1 MRYSTFTNL
10 MTKRFIHAF
19 EQKQTTRTVGVFG
32 PPGTGKT
39 ATSAVVAKEITAYM
53 RRRDPNAPEATCRVL
68 DLSSMLPEDLLGL
81 PFRDGDVTRYCPHGW
96 LKALC
101 QDDAYGVLVLDDLP
115 AATPAMSVAARQL
128 VLERRVHDHRIS
140 DNILIMVTGNRREDK
155 SAASTLPAHFRNSIL
170 LMEVQLDIDE
180 WVMWY
185 GQQDGLNM
193 IVPAFLRYKQ
203 ENLSKLPKDG
213 AKDDRGAFATPRS
226 WAMLGAEFDI
236 AEETETTFEVARS
249 LVGKGIATEFMGFV
263 KIRNELVDPNEVL
276 EDPQGSLPDPGKVLN
291 RPDKIIAMST
301 SLGEVAATRY
311 KKGRGKKKDDAPL
324 KLLRALAWTTRDNRE
339 YCGTG
344 VHTFLASA
352 GGDSLAAL
360 LRIARTHRTDPVVGR
375 LLVHLKSALL
385 EGM

>member
-10 MTKRFIHAF
+10 QFQRWKNGFATKRA
-19 EQKQTTRTVGVFG
+19 TVTVGVFG
-32 PPGTGKT
+32 PPGTGKSST
-39 ATSAVVAKEITAYM
+39 ADVIADSITAFM
-53 RRRDPNAPEATCRVL
+53 RANDKNAPEAICRKL

-101 QDDAYGVLVLDDLP
+101 QEGAYGVLVLDDLP
-115 AATPAMSVAARQL
+115 AATPAMAVAARQL
-128 VLERRVHDHRIS
+128 VLERRIHDHRLS
-140 DNILIMVTGNRREDK
+140 DNVLLMVTGNRREDK
-155 SAASTLPAHFRNSIL
+155 SAASTLPAHFRNSVM
-170 LMEVQLDIDE
+170 LMEVGIDIDD
-180 WVMWY
+180 WTMWY
-185 GQQDGLNM
+185 GQQEGLNPV
-193 IVPAFLRYKQ
+193 VPAFLRFKQ
-203 ENLSKLPKDG
+203 EHLSRLPKDG

-249 LVGKGIATEFMGFV
+249 LVGKGVATDFLGFV
-263 KIRNELVDPNEVL
+263 KIRNELVDPDKVL
-276 EDPQGSLPDPGKVLN
+276 DDPKGSLPNPGKILN
-291 RPDKIIAMST
+291 RPDKIIAMAT
-301 SLGEVAATRY
+301 SLGEVAASRY
-311 KKGRGKKKDDAPL
+311 KRGRGKQKDDAPL
-324 KLLRALAWTTRDNRE
+324 KLLRALAWSTQEHRE

-344 VHTFLASA
+344 VHTFLATA

-360 LRIARTHRTDPVVGR
+360 LRIARSHRTDPVVGR

>member
-10 MTKRFIHAF
+10 MFKRFVHAF
-19 EQKQTTRTVGVFG
+19 EKKQTTRTVGVFG

-39 ATSAVVAKEITAYM
+39 ATSAVLSRQITEYM
-53 RRRDPNAPEATCRVL
+53 RKKDPNAAEAICRVL

-81 PFRDGDVTRYCPHGW
+81 PFRDGDTTRYCPHGW
-96 LKALC
+96 LHELTKP
-101 QDDAYGVLVLDDLP
+101 DAYGVLVLDDLP

-128 VLERRVHDHRIS
+128 VLERRVHDHRIN
-140 DNILIMVTGNRREDK
+140 DNVLIMVTGNRREDK

-170 LMEVQLDIDE
+170 LMEVNLDIDE
-180 WVMWY
+180 WALWY
-185 GQQDGLNM
+185 GAQDGLNPV
-193 IVPAFLRYKQ
+193 VPAFLRFKQ
-203 ENLSKLPKDG
+203 EHLSKLPKD
-213 AKDDRGAFATPRS
+213 ANKDDRGAFATPRS

-236 AEETETTFEVARS
+236 AD
-249 LVGKGIATEFMGFV
+249 
-263 KIRNELVDPNEVL
+263 KIRNELVDPDKVL
-276 EDPQGSLPDPGKVLN
+276 DDPQGSLPDPGKTLN

-301 SLGEVAATRY
+301 SLGEVAASRY
-311 KKGRGKKKDDAPL
+311 KRGRGKKRDDAPL
-324 KLLRALAWTTRDNRE
+324 KLLKALAWSTRENRE

-344 VHTFLASA
+344 VHTFLATA